1 MLLPFLLI
9 LSLIAKFIGIDIS
22 VPSFP
27 DMVHYFN
34 VSEGTIQL
42 TIAYNFLGFCIGG
55 LFFGPLSECYGRR
68 RIMIIGNT
76 LLLIGAVGCV
86 FAPSIF
92 WLLISRFV
100 QGIGVST
107 SVVVFAIVAD
117 SYQGDKAVKFIGI
130 MSATLTVVM
139 AIAPVLGSFINE
151 AVGWRG
157 NYATVAILCLI
168 SWVLLLFLLPE
179 TKKDRDIFS
188 LKKMMQDYRKL
199 LSSPRF
205 VTLSLVPSLF
215 SAAYMSF
222 ITCGPFLYM
231 KTFGLSS
238 TIYALHQGAIVGCF
252 SLISLFA
259 GKILQKLGEIWCVIS
274 GTSVIVIGSLLLV
287 IFSIIAPHS
296 FYLVTLSMIIFYI
309 GCAICQAVVFNA
321 SLNVFPEIKGTAS
334 SAVSFIRAF
343 IIAIFIG
350 LTSYVYNGQTISVA
364 VLVLSAIV
372 LELIFTAYL
381 LLTTPLRSGVINNL
395 FTDIPL

>member
-9 LSLIAKFIGIDIS
+9 LSLIAKFIEIDIS

-27 DMVHYFN
+27 DMVRYFN

-117 SYQGDKAVKFIGI
+117 SYKGDEAVKFIGI
-130 MSATLTVVM
+130 MNSVLTVVM

-151 AVGWRG
+151 IVGWRG

-168 SWVLLLFLLPE
+168 SWVLLLLALPE

-188 LKKMMQDYRKL
+188 LKKTIKDYRKL
-199 LSSPRF
+199 LSNPRF
-205 VTLSLVPSLF
+205 VTLSLMSSLF

-259 GKILQKLGEIWCVIS
+259 GKILQKLGAIKCVIS
-274 GTSVIVIGSLLLV
+274 GTSVGAIGSLLLV
-287 IFSIIAPHS
+287 IFSIIVPHS
-296 FYLVTLSMIIFYI
+296 FYLVTLSMIIFSI
-309 GCAICQAVVFNA
+309 GCAIFQPVIFNA
-321 SLNVFPEIKGTAS
+321 SINVFPEIKGTAS

-343 IIAIFIG
+343 IMAIFIG
-350 LTSYVYNGQTISVA
+350 LTSYIYNGQTISVA

-372 LELIFTAYL
+372 LELVFTVYL
-381 LLTTPLRSGVINNL
+381 LRLKDPM
-395 FTDIPL
+395 

>member
-9 LSLIAKFIGIDIS
+9 LSLIAKFIEIDIS

-27 DMVHYFN
+27 DMVRYFN

-86 FAPSIF
+86 FAPSVF
-92 WLLISRFV
+92 SLLISRFI
-100 QGIGVST
+100 QGIGAST

-117 SYQGDKAVKFIGI
+117 SYQGDKAIKFIGI
-130 MSATLTVVM
+130 MNSVLTVVM

-151 AVGWRG
+151 IVGWRG

-188 LKKMMQDYRKL
+188 LKKMMKDYRKL
-199 LSSPRF
+199 LSSSKF
-205 VTLSLVPSLF
+205 MVLSLQQSLF

-231 KTFGLSS
+231 ETFGLSS
-238 TIYALHQGAIVGCF
+238 TIYALHQGAIVGSF
-252 SLISLFA
+252 SLISLFSI
-259 GKILQKLGEIWCVIS
+259 KILKKFGAVWCVIS
-274 GTSVIVIGSLLLV
+274 GTSVGAIGSLLFV
-287 IFSIIAPHS
+287 ILSVIMPHS
-296 FYLVTLSMIIFYI
+296 FYLVTLSMIIFSI
-309 GCAICQAVVFNA
+309 GCAICQPVVFNA
-321 SLNVFPEIKGTAS
+321 SINVFPEIKGTAS
-334 SAVSFIRAF
+334 SALSFIRAF
-343 IIAIFIG
+343 VMAIFIG
-350 LTSYVYNGQTISVA
+350 LTSYVYNGQAINISL
-364 VLVLSAIV
+364 LVLSAV
-372 LELIFTAYL
+372 ALELIFTAYL
-381 LLTTPLRSGVINNL
+381 LFSRSGENL
-395 FTDIPL
+395 

>member
-9 LSLIAKFIGIDIS
+9 LSLIAKFIEIDIS

-27 DMVHYFN
+27 DMVRYFN
-34 VSEGTIQL
+34 VPEGTIQL
-42 TIAYNFLGFCIGG
+42 TIAYNFLGLCMGG

-76 LLLIGAVGCV
+76 LLLVGAVGCV

-107 SVVVFAIVAD
+107 SVVVFVIVAD
-117 SYQGDKAVKFIGI
+117 SYKGDEAVKFIGI
-130 MSATLTVVM
+130 MNSVLTVVM

-168 SWVLLLFLLPE
+168 SWVLLLLALPE

-188 LKKMMQDYRKL
+188 LKKMMKDYRKL
-199 LSSPRF
+199 LSSSRF
-205 VTLSLVPSLF
+205 VALSLLSSFL

-231 KTFGLSS
+231 ETFGLSS

-259 GKILQKLGEIWCVIS
+259 SKILQKLGAIKCVIS
-274 GTSVIVIGSLLLV
+274 GTSVGAIGSLLLV
-287 IFSIIAPHS
+287 IFSIIVPHS
-296 FYLVTLSMIIFYI
+296 FYLVTLSMIIFSI
-309 GCAICQAVVFNA
+309 GCAICQPVIFNA
-321 SLNVFPEIKGTAS
+321 SINVFPEIKGTAS
-334 SAVSFIRAF
+334 SAVAFIRSFIMAV
-343 IIAIFIG
+343 FIG
-350 LTSYVYNGQTISVA
+350 LTSYVYNGQAISA
-364 VLVLSAIV
+364 AILVFSAMV
-372 LELIFTAYL
+372 LEFIFTAYL
-381 LLTTPLRSGVINNL
+381 LRLKDPM
-395 FTDIPL
+395 

>member
-9 LSLIAKFIGIDIS
+9 LSLIAKFIEIDIS

-27 DMVHYFN
+27 DMVRYFN

-107 SVVVFAIVAD
+107 SVVVFAIIAD
-117 SYQGDKAVKFIGI
+117 SYKGDEAVKFIGI
-130 MSATLTVVM
+130 MNSFLTVVM

-151 AVGWRG
+151 IVGWRG

-168 SWVLLLFLLPE
+168 SWVLLLLALPE

-188 LKKMMQDYRKL
+188 LKKTMKDYRKL
-199 LSSPRF
+199 LSNPRF
-205 VTLSLVPSLF
+205 VTLSLMSSLF

-259 GKILQKLGEIWCVIS
+259 GKILQKLGAIKCVIS
-274 GTSVIVIGSLLLV
+274 GTSVGAIGSLLLV
-287 IFSIIAPHS
+287 IFSIIVPHS
-296 FYLVTLSMIIFYI
+296 FYLVTLSMIIFSI
-309 GCAICQAVVFNA
+309 GCAICQPVIFNA
-321 SLNVFPEIKGTAS
+321 SINVFPEIKGTAS

-343 IIAIFIG
+343 IMAIFIG
-350 LTSYVYNGQTISVA
+350 LTSYIYNGQTISVA

-372 LELIFTAYL
+372 LELVFTVYL
-381 LLTTPLRSGVINNL
+381 LRLKDPM
-395 FTDIPL
+395 

>member
-9 LSLIAKFIGIDIS
+9 LSLIAKFIEIDIS

-27 DMVHYFN
+27 DMVRYFN

-117 SYQGDKAVKFIGI
+117 SYKGDEAVKFIGI
-130 MSATLTVVM
+130 MNSVLTVVM

-151 AVGWRG
+151 IVGWRG

-168 SWVLLLFLLPE
+168 SWVLLLLALPE

-188 LKKMMQDYRKL
+188 LKKTMKDYRKL
-199 LSSPRF
+199 LSNPRF
-205 VTLSLVPSLF
+205 VTLSLMSSLF
-215 SAAYMSF
+215 SAAYISF

-259 GKILQKLGEIWCVIS
+259 GKILQKLGAIKCVIS
-274 GTSVIVIGSLLLV
+274 GTSVGAIGSLLLV
-287 IFSIIAPHS
+287 IFSIIVPHS
-296 FYLVTLSMIIFYI
+296 FYLVTLSMIIFSI
-309 GCAICQAVVFNA
+309 GCAICQPVIFNA
-321 SLNVFPEIKGTAS
+321 SINVFPEIKGTAS
-334 SAVSFIRAF
+334 SSVSFIRAF
-343 IIAIFIG
+343 IMAIFIG
-350 LTSYVYNGQTISVA
+350 LTSYVYNGQAISVA

-372 LELIFTAYL
+372 LELVFTAYL
-381 LLTTPLRSGVINNL
+381 LFSRSGEDL
-395 FTDIPL
+395 

>member
-9 LSLIAKFIGIDIS
+9 LSLIAKFIEIDIS

-92 WLLISRFV
+92 LLLISRFV

-117 SYQGDKAVKFIGI
+117 SYKGDEAVKFIGI
-130 MSATLTVVM
+130 MNSVLTVVM

-151 AVGWRG
+151 IVGWRG

-179 TKKDRDIFS
+179 TKKDRDAFS
-188 LKKMMQDYRKL
+188 LKKIMKDYRKL

-205 VTLSLVPSLF
+205 VTLSLMSSLF

-259 GKILQKLGEIWCVIS
+259 GKILQKLGAIWCVIS
-274 GTSVIVIGSLLLV
+274 GTSVGAIGSLLLV
-287 IFSIIAPHS
+287 IFSIIVPHS
-296 FYLVTLSMIIFYI
+296 FYLVTLSMIIFSI
-309 GCAICQAVVFNA
+309 GCAICQPVIFNA
-321 SLNVFPEIKGTAS
+321 SINVFPEIKGTAS

-343 IIAIFIG
+343 IMAIFIG
-350 LTSYVYNGQTISVA
+350 LTSYVYNGQAISVA
-364 VLVLSAIV
+364 VLILSAIV
-372 LELIFTAYL
+372 LELVFTACL
-381 LLTTPLRSGVINNL
+381 LFLKDPV
-395 FTDIPL
+395 

>member
-9 LSLIAKFIGIDIS
+9 LSLIAKFIEIDIS

-68 RIMIIGNT
+68 RMMIIGNT
-76 LLLIGAVGCV
+76 LLLVGAVGCV

-107 SVVVFAIVAD
+107 SVVVFAIIAD

-130 MSATLTVVM
+130 MNSVLTVVM
-139 AIAPVLGSFINE
+139 AIAPVLGSFING

-168 SWVLLLFLLPE
+168 SWILLLFLLPE

-188 LKKMMQDYRKL
+188 LKKMMKDYRKL
-199 LSSPRF
+199 LSSSKF
-205 VTLSLVPSLF
+205 MVLSLQQSLF

-231 KTFGLSS
+231 ETFGLSS
-238 TIYALHQGAIVGCF
+238 TIYALHQGAIVGSF

-259 GKILQKLGEIWCVIS
+259 IKILKKFGAAWCVIS
-274 GTSVIVIGSLLLV
+274 GTSVGAIGSLLLV
-287 IFSIIAPHS
+287 ILSVIMPHS
-296 FYLVTLSMIIFYI
+296 FYLVTLSMIIFSI
-309 GCAICQAVVFNA
+309 GCAICQPVVFN
-321 SLNVFPEIKGTAS
+321 SSINVFPEMKGTTS
-334 SAVSFIRAF
+334 SAISFIRAS
-343 IIAIFIG
+343 IMAIFIG
-350 LTSYVYNGQTISVA
+350 LTSYVYDGQATSVA
-364 VLVLSAIV
+364 ILVFFAVVLIYCLFIV
-372 LELIFTAYL
+372 FKIWK
-381 LLTTPLRSGVINNL
+381 NL
-395 FTDIPL
+395 

>member
-1 MLLPFLLI
+1 MLLSFLLI
-9 LSLIAKFIGIDIS
+9 LSLIAKFIEIDIS

-92 WLLISRFV
+92 LLLISRFV

-107 SVVVFAIVAD
+107 SVVMFAIVAD
-117 SYQGDKAVKFIGI
+117 SYKGDEAVKFIGI
-130 MSATLTVVM
+130 MNSVLTVVM

-151 AVGWRG
+151 IVGWRG

-179 TKKDRDIFS
+179 TKKDRDAFS
-188 LKKMMQDYRKL
+188 LKKIMKDYRKL

-205 VTLSLVPSLF
+205 VTLSLMSSLF

-259 GKILQKLGEIWCVIS
+259 GKILQKLGAIWCVIS
-274 GTSVIVIGSLLLV
+274 GTSVGAIGSLLLV
-287 IFSIIAPHS
+287 IFSIIVPHS
-296 FYLVTLSMIIFYI
+296 FYLVTLSMIIFSI
-309 GCAICQAVVFNA
+309 GCAICQPVIFNA
-321 SLNVFPEIKGTAS
+321 SINVFPEIKGTAS

-343 IIAIFIG
+343 IMAIFIG
-350 LTSYVYNGQTISVA
+350 LTSYVYNGQAISVA
-364 VLVLSAIV
+364 VLILSAIV
-372 LELIFTAYL
+372 LELVFTACL
-381 LLTTPLRSGVINNL
+381 LFLKDPV
-395 FTDIPL
+395 

>member
-9 LSLIAKFIGIDIS
+9 LSLIAKFIEIDIS

-27 DMVHYFN
+27 DMVRYFN

-68 RIMIIGNT
+68 RIMITGNT

-117 SYQGDKAVKFIGI
+117 SYKGDEAVKFIGI
-130 MSATLTVVM
+130 MNSVLTVVM

-151 AVGWRG
+151 IVGWRG

-168 SWVLLLFLLPE
+168 SWVLLLLALPE

-188 LKKMMQDYRKL
+188 LKKTMKDYRKL
-199 LSSPRF
+199 LSNPRF
-205 VTLSLVPSLF
+205 VTLSLMSSLF

-259 GKILQKLGEIWCVIS
+259 GKILQKLGAIKCVIS
-274 GTSVIVIGSLLLV
+274 GTSVGAIGSLLLV
-287 IFSIIAPHS
+287 IFSIILPHS
-296 FYLVTLSMIIFYI
+296 FYLVTLSVIIFSI
-309 GCAICQAVVFNA
+309 GCAIFQPVIFNA
-321 SLNVFPEIKGTAS
+321 SINVFPEIKGTAS

-343 IIAIFIG
+343 IMAIFIG
-350 LTSYVYNGQTISVA
+350 LTSYIYNGQTISVA

-372 LELIFTAYL
+372 LELVFTVYL
-381 LLTTPLRSGVINNL
+381 LRLKDPM
-395 FTDIPL
+395 

>member
-9 LSLIAKFIGIDIS
+9 LSLIVKFIEIDIS

-117 SYQGDKAVKFIGI
+117 SYKGDEAVKFIGI
-130 MSATLTVVM
+130 MNSVLTVVM

-151 AVGWRG
+151 IVGWRG

-179 TKKDRDIFS
+179 TKKDRDAFS
-188 LKKMMQDYRKL
+188 LKKIMKDYRKL

-205 VTLSLVPSLF
+205 VTLSLMSSLF

-231 KTFGLSS
+231 ETFGLSS

-259 GKILQKLGEIWCVIS
+259 GKILQKLGAIWCVIS
-274 GTSVIVIGSLLLV
+274 GTSVGAIGSLLLV
-287 IFSIIAPHS
+287 IFSIIVPHS
-296 FYLVTLSMIIFYI
+296 FYLVTLSMIIFSI
-309 GCAICQAVVFNA
+309 GCAICQPVIFNA
-321 SLNVFPEIKGTAS
+321 SINVFPEIKGTAS

-343 IIAIFIG
+343 IMAIFIG
-350 LTSYVYNGQTISVA
+350 LTSYVYNGQAISVA

-372 LELIFTAYL
+372 LELVFTACL
-381 LLTTPLRSGVINNL
+381 LFLKDPV
-395 FTDIPL
+395 

>member
-9 LSLIAKFIGIDIS
+9 LSLIAKFIEIDIS

-27 DMVHYFN
+27 DMVRYFN

-86 FAPSIF
+86 FAPSVF
-92 WLLISRFV
+92 SLLISRFI
-100 QGIGVST
+100 QGIGAST

-117 SYQGDKAVKFIGI
+117 SYQGDKAIKFIGI
-130 MSATLTVVM
+130 MNSVLTVVM
-139 AIAPVLGSFINE
+139 AIAPVLGSFINQI
-151 AVGWRG
+151 VGWRG

-188 LKKMMQDYRKL
+188 LKKMMKDYRKL
-199 LSSPRF
+199 LSSSKF
-205 VTLSLVPSLF
+205 MVLSLQQSLF

-231 KTFGLSS
+231 ETFGLSS
-238 TIYALHQGAIVGCF
+238 TIYALHQGAIVGSF
-252 SLISLFA
+252 SLISLFSI
-259 GKILQKLGEIWCVIS
+259 KILKKFGAVWCVIS
-274 GTSVIVIGSLLLV
+274 GTSVGAIGSLLFV
-287 IFSIIAPHS
+287 ILSVIMPHS
-296 FYLVTLSMIIFYI
+296 FYLVTLSMIIFSI
-309 GCAICQAVVFNA
+309 GCAICQPVVFNA
-321 SLNVFPEIKGTAS
+321 SINVFPEIKGTAS
-334 SAVSFIRAF
+334 SALSFIRAF
-343 IIAIFIG
+343 VMAIFIG
-350 LTSYVYNGQTISVA
+350 LTSYVYNGQAINISL
-364 VLVLSAIV
+364 LVLSAV
-372 LELIFTAYL
+372 ALELIFTAYL
-381 LLTTPLRSGVINNL
+381 LFSRSGENL
-395 FTDIPL
+395 

>member
-9 LSLIAKFIGIDIS
+9 LSLIAKFIEIDIS
-22 VPSFP
+22 VTSFP
-27 DMVHYFN
+27 SMVHYFN
-34 VSEGTIQL
+34 VPEGVIQL

-68 RIMIIGNT
+68 RIMIVGNT

-86 FAPSIF
+86 FASSIF
-92 WLLISRFV
+92 WLLISRFI

-117 SYQGDKAVKFIGI
+117 SYQGDKAVKFISI
-130 MSATLTVVM
+130 MNATLTIVT

-188 LKKMMQDYRKL
+188 LKKMTKDYRKL

-205 VTLSLVPSLF
+205 VTLSLMSSLF
-215 SAAYMSF
+215 SAAYISF

-259 GKILQKLGEIWCVIS
+259 GKILQKLGAIKCVIS
-274 GTSVIVIGSLLLV
+274 GTSVGAIGSLLLV
-287 IFSIIAPHS
+287 IFSIIVPHS
-296 FYLVTLSMIIFYI
+296 FYLVTLSMIIFSI
-309 GCAICQAVVFNA
+309 GCAICQPVIFNA
-321 SLNVFPEIKGTAS
+321 SINVFPEIKGTSS

-343 IIAIFIG
+343 IMAIFIG
-350 LTSYVYNGQTISVA
+350 LTSYVYDGQAISIA

-372 LELIFTAYL
+372 LELVFTVYL
-381 LLTTPLRSGVINNL
+381 LRLKDPM
-395 FTDIPL
+395 

>member
-9 LSLIAKFIGIDIS
+9 LSLIAKFIEIDIS

-42 TIAYNFLGFCIGG
+42 TIAYNFLGLCIGG

-68 RIMIIGNT
+68 RMMIIGNT
-76 LLLIGAVGCV
+76 LLLVGAAGCV

-107 SVVVFAIVAD
+107 SVVVFAIIAD
-117 SYQGDKAVKFIGI
+117 SYKGDEAVKFIGI
-130 MSATLTVVM
+130 MNSVLTVVM
-139 AIAPVLGSFINE
+139 AIAPILGSFINE

-157 NYATVAILCLI
+157 NYATVAVICLI
-168 SWVLLLFLLPE
+168 SWILLLLALPE

-188 LKKMMQDYRKL
+188 LKKMMKDYRKL
-199 LSSPRF
+199 LSSSRF
-205 VTLSLVPSLF
+205 VALSLVSSLF

-231 KTFGLSS
+231 ETFGLSS

-252 SLISLFA
+252 SLVSLFI
-259 GKILQKLGEIWCVIS
+259 GKILQKLGER
-274 GTSVIVIGSLLLV
+274 
-287 IFSIIAPHS
+287 
-296 FYLVTLSMIIFYI
+296 Y
-309 GCAICQAVVFNA
+309 
-321 SLNVFPEIKGTAS
+321 
-334 SAVSFIRAF
+334 
-343 IIAIFIG
+343 
-350 LTSYVYNGQTISVA
+350 
-364 VLVLSAIV
+364 
-372 LELIFTAYL
+372 
-381 LLTTPLRSGVINNL
+381 GV
-395 FTDIPL
+395 

>member
-9 LSLIAKFIGIDIS
+9 LSLIAKFIEIDIS

-76 LLLIGAVGCV
+76 LLLVGAVGCV

-100 QGIGVST
+100 QGLGVST

-117 SYQGDKAVKFIGI
+117 SYKGDEAVKFIGI
-130 MSATLTVVM
+130 MNSVLTVVM

-151 AVGWRG
+151 IVGWRG

-168 SWVLLLFLLPE
+168 SWVLLLLALPE

-188 LKKMMQDYRKL
+188 LKKTIKDYRKL
-199 LSSPRF
+199 LSNPRF
-205 VTLSLVPSLF
+205 VTLSLMSSLF

-274 GTSVIVIGSLLLV
+274 GTSVGAIGSLLLV
-287 IFSIIAPHS
+287 IFSIIVPHS
-296 FYLVTLSMIIFYI
+296 FYLVTLSMIIFSI
-309 GCAICQAVVFNA
+309 GCAICQPVIFNA
-321 SLNVFPEIKGTAS
+321 SINVFPKIKGTAS
-334 SAVSFIRAF
+334 SALSFIRAF
-343 IIAIFIG
+343 IMAIFIG
-350 LTSYVYNGQTISVA
+350 LTSYIYNGQTISVSL
-364 VLVLSAIV
+364 LVLSAIV
-372 LELIFTAYL
+372 LELVFTVYL
-381 LLTTPLRSGVINNL
+381 LRLKDPM
-395 FTDIPL
+395 

>member
-9 LSLIAKFIGIDIS
+9 LSLIAKFIEIDIS

-117 SYQGDKAVKFIGI
+117 SYKGDEAVKFIGI
-130 MSATLTVVM
+130 MNSVLTVVM

-151 AVGWRG
+151 IVGWRG
-157 NYATVAILCLI
+157 NYGTVAILCLI
-168 SWVLLLFLLPE
+168 SWVLLLLALPE

-188 LKKMMQDYRKL
+188 LKKMMKDYRKL

-205 VTLSLVPSLF
+205 VTLSLMSSLF

-238 TIYALHQGAIVGCF
+238 TIYALHQGAIVGRF

-259 GKILQKLGEIWCVIS
+259 GKILQKLGAIKCVIS
-274 GTSVIVIGSLLLV
+274 GTSVGAIGSLLLV
-287 IFSIIAPHS
+287 IFSIIVPHS
-296 FYLVTLSMIIFYI
+296 FYLVTLSMIIFSI
-309 GCAICQAVVFNA
+309 GCAIFQPVIFNA
-321 SLNVFPEIKGTAS
+321 SINVFPEIKGTAS

-343 IIAIFIG
+343 IMAIFIG
-350 LTSYVYNGQTISVA
+350 LTSYIYNGQTISVA

-372 LELIFTAYL
+372 LELVFTVYL
-381 LLTTPLRSGVINNL
+381 LRLKDPM
-395 FTDIPL
+395 

>member
-9 LSLIAKFIGIDIS
+9 LSLIAKFIEIDIS

-27 DMVHYFN
+27 DMVRYFN

-76 LLLIGAVGCV
+76 LLLIGAVGCI

-117 SYQGDKAVKFIGI
+117 SYKGDEAVKFIGI
-130 MSATLTVVM
+130 MNSVLTVVM

-151 AVGWRG
+151 IVGWRG

-168 SWVLLLFLLPE
+168 SWVLLLLALPE

-188 LKKMMQDYRKL
+188 LKKMMKDYRKL

-205 VTLSLVPSLF
+205 VTLSLMSSLF

-259 GKILQKLGEIWCVIS
+259 GKILQKLGAIKCVIS
-274 GTSVIVIGSLLLV
+274 GTSVVAIGSLLLV
-287 IFSIIAPHS
+287 IFSIIVPHS
-296 FYLVTLSMIIFYI
+296 FYLVTLSMIIFSI
-309 GCAICQAVVFNA
+309 GCATFQPVIFNA
-321 SLNVFPEIKGTAS
+321 SINVFPEIKGTAS

-343 IIAIFIG
+343 IMAIFIG
-350 LTSYVYNGQTISVA
+350 LTSYVYNGQAISVA

-372 LELIFTAYL
+372 LELVFTVYL
-381 LLTTPLRSGVINNL
+381 LRLKDPM
-395 FTDIPL
+395 

>member
-9 LSLIAKFIGIDIS
+9 LSLIAKFIEIDIS

-117 SYQGDKAVKFIGI
+117 SYKGDEAVKFIGI
-130 MSATLTVVM
+130 MNSVLTVVM

-151 AVGWRG
+151 IVGWRG

-168 SWVLLLFLLPE
+168 SWVLLLLALPE

-188 LKKMMQDYRKL
+188 LKKMMKDYRKL

-205 VTLSLVPSLF
+205 VTLSLMSSLF

-259 GKILQKLGEIWCVIS
+259 VKILQKLGAIKCVIS
-274 GTSVIVIGSLLLV
+274 GTSVGAIGSLLLV
-287 IFSIIAPHS
+287 IFSIIVPHS
-296 FYLVTLSMIIFYI
+296 FYLVTLSMIIFSI
-309 GCAICQAVVFNA
+309 GCAIFQPVIFNA
-321 SLNVFPEIKGTAS
+321 SINVFPEIKGTAS

-343 IIAIFIG
+343 IMAIFIG
-350 LTSYVYNGQTISVA
+350 LTSYIYNGQTISVA

-372 LELIFTAYL
+372 LELVFTVYL
-381 LLTTPLRSGVINNL
+381 LRLKDPM
-395 FTDIPL
+395 

>member
-9 LSLIAKFIGIDIS
+9 LSLIAKFIEIDIS

-117 SYQGDKAVKFIGI
+117 SYKGDEAVKFIGI
-130 MSATLTVVM
+130 MNSVLTVVM

-151 AVGWRG
+151 IVGWRG
-157 NYATVAILCLI
+157 NYASVAVICLI
-168 SWVLLLFLLPE
+168 SWVLLLLALPE
-179 TKKDRDIFS
+179 TKKDRDTFS
-188 LKKMMQDYRKL
+188 LKKMMKDYRKL
-199 LSSPRF
+199 LSNPRF
-205 VTLSLVPSLF
+205 VTLSLMSSLF

-259 GKILQKLGEIWCVIS
+259 GKILQKLGAIKCVIS
-274 GTSVIVIGSLLLV
+274 GTSVGAIGSLLLV
-287 IFSIIAPHS
+287 IFSIIVPHS
-296 FYLVTLSMIIFYI
+296 FYLVTLSMIIFSI
-309 GCAICQAVVFNA
+309 GCAICQPVIFNA
-321 SLNVFPEIKGTAS
+321 SINVFPEIKGTAS

-343 IIAIFIG
+343 IMAIFIG

-372 LELIFTAYL
+372 LELVFTACL
-381 LLTTPLRSGVINNL
+381 LFLKDPV
-395 FTDIPL
+395 

>member
-9 LSLIAKFIGIDIS
+9 LSLIAKFIEIDIS

-34 VSEGTIQL
+34 ISEGTIQL

-92 WLLISRFV
+92 LLLISRFV

-117 SYQGDKAVKFIGI
+117 SYKGDEAVKFIGI
-130 MSATLTVVM
+130 MNSVLTVVM

-151 AVGWRG
+151 IVGWRG

-179 TKKDRDIFS
+179 TKKDRDAFS
-188 LKKMMQDYRKL
+188 LKKIMKDYRKL

-205 VTLSLVPSLF
+205 VTLSLMSSLF

-259 GKILQKLGEIWCVIS
+259 GKILQKLGAIWCVIS
-274 GTSVIVIGSLLLV
+274 GTSVGAIGSLLLV
-287 IFSIIAPHS
+287 IFSIIVPHS
-296 FYLVTLSMIIFYI
+296 FYLVTLSMIIFSI
-309 GCAICQAVVFNA
+309 GYAICQPVIFNA
-321 SLNVFPEIKGTAS
+321 SINVFPEIKGTAS

-343 IIAIFIG
+343 IMAIFIG
-350 LTSYVYNGQTISVA
+350 LTSYVYNGQAISVA

-372 LELIFTAYL
+372 LELVFTACL
-381 LLTTPLRSGVINNL
+381 LFLKDPV
-395 FTDIPL
+395 

>member
-9 LSLIAKFIGIDIS
+9 LSLIAKFIEIDIS

-27 DMVHYFN
+27 DMVRYFN

-86 FAPSIF
+86 FAPSVF
-92 WLLISRFV
+92 SLLISRFI
-100 QGIGVST
+100 QGIGAST

-117 SYQGDKAVKFIGI
+117 SYQGDKAIKFIGI
-130 MSATLTVVM
+130 MNSVLTVVM

-151 AVGWRG
+151 IVGWRG

-188 LKKMMQDYRKL
+188 LKKMMKDYRKL
-199 LSSPRF
+199 LSSSKF
-205 VTLSLVPSLF
+205 MVLSLQQSLF

-231 KTFGLSS
+231 ETFVLSS
-238 TIYALHQGAIVGCF
+238 TIYALHQGAIVGSF
-252 SLISLFA
+252 SLISLFSI
-259 GKILQKLGEIWCVIS
+259 KILKKFGAVWCVIS
-274 GTSVIVIGSLLLV
+274 GTSVGAIGSLLFV
-287 IFSIIAPHS
+287 ILSVIMPHS
-296 FYLVTLSMIIFYI
+296 FYLVTLSMIIFSI
-309 GCAICQAVVFNA
+309 GCAICQPVVFNA
-321 SLNVFPEIKGTAS
+321 SINVFPEIKGTAS
-334 SAVSFIRAF
+334 SALSFIRAF
-343 IIAIFIG
+343 VMAIFIG
-350 LTSYVYNGQTISVA
+350 LTSYVYNGQAINISL
-364 VLVLSAIV
+364 LVLSAVALIYCLLIV
-372 LELIFTAYL
+372 FK
-381 LLTTPLRSGVINNL
+381 VWKNL
-395 FTDIPL
+395 

>member
-9 LSLIAKFIGIDIS
+9 LSLIAKFIEIDIS

-27 DMVHYFN
+27 DMVRYFN

-76 LLLIGAVGCV
+76 LLLIGAVGCI

-117 SYQGDKAVKFIGI
+117 SYKGDEAVKFIGI
-130 MSATLTVVM
+130 MNSVLTVVM

-151 AVGWRG
+151 IVGWRG

-168 SWVLLLFLLPE
+168 SWVLLLLALPE

-188 LKKMMQDYRKL
+188 LKKMMKDYRKL

-205 VTLSLVPSLF
+205 VTLSLMSSLF

-252 SLISLFA
+252 PLISLFA
-259 GKILQKLGEIWCVIS
+259 GKILQKLGAIKCVIS
-274 GTSVIVIGSLLLV
+274 GTSVVAIGSLLLV
-287 IFSIIAPHS
+287 IFSIIVPHS
-296 FYLVTLSMIIFYI
+296 FYLVTLSMIIFSI
-309 GCAICQAVVFNA
+309 GCAIFQPVIFNA
-321 SLNVFPEIKGTAS
+321 SINVFPEIKGTAS

-343 IIAIFIG
+343 ITAIFIG
-350 LTSYVYNGQTISVA
+350 LTSYVYNGQAISVA

-372 LELIFTAYL
+372 LELVFTVYL
-381 LLTTPLRSGVINNL
+381 LRLKDPM
-395 FTDIPL
+395 

>member
-9 LSLIAKFIGIDIS
+9 LSLIAKFIEIDIS

-34 VSEGTIQL
+34 VPEGIIQL

-117 SYQGDKAVKFIGI
+117 SYKGDEAVKFIGI
-130 MSATLTVVM
+130 MNSVLTVVM

-151 AVGWRG
+151 IVGWRG

-168 SWVLLLFLLPE
+168 SWVLLLLALPE

-188 LKKMMQDYRKL
+188 LKKMMKDYRKL

-205 VTLSLVPSLF
+205 VTLSLMSSLF

-259 GKILQKLGEIWCVIS
+259 GKILQKLGAIKCVIS
-274 GTSVIVIGSLLLV
+274 GTSVGAIGSLLLV
-287 IFSIIAPHS
+287 IFSIIVPHS
-296 FYLVTLSMIIFYI
+296 FYLVTLSMIIFSI
-309 GCAICQAVVFNA
+309 GCAIFQPVIFNA
-321 SLNVFPEIKGTAS
+321 SINVFPEIKGTAS

-343 IIAIFIG
+343 IMAIFIG
-350 LTSYVYNGQTISVA
+350 LTSYIYNGQTISVA

-372 LELIFTAYL
+372 LELVFTVYL
-381 LLTTPLRSGVINNL
+381 LRLKDPM
-395 FTDIPL
+395 

>member
-9 LSLIAKFIGIDIS
+9 LSLIAKFIEIDIS

-117 SYQGDKAVKFIGI
+117 SYKGDEAVKFIGI
-130 MSATLTVVM
+130 MNSVLTVVM

-151 AVGWRG
+151 IVGWRG

-179 TKKDRDIFS
+179 TKKDRDAFS
-188 LKKMMQDYRKL
+188 LKKIMKDYRKL

-205 VTLSLVPSLF
+205 VTLSLMSSLF

-259 GKILQKLGEIWCVIS
+259 GKILQKLGAIWCVIS
-274 GTSVIVIGSLLLV
+274 GTSVGAIGSLLLV
-287 IFSIIAPHS
+287 IFSIIVPHS
-296 FYLVTLSMIIFYI
+296 FYLVTLSMIIFSI
-309 GCAICQAVVFNA
+309 GCAICQPVIFNA
-321 SLNVFPEIKGTAS
+321 SINVFPEIKGTAS

-343 IIAIFIG
+343 IMAIFIG
-350 LTSYVYNGQTISVA
+350 LTSYVYNGQAISVA

-372 LELIFTAYL
+372 LELVFTACL
-381 LLTTPLRSGVINNL
+381 LFLKDPV
-395 FTDIPL
+395 